1 MTLRSTLFLCGLLA
15 GLPVLAVPAAPAAPA
30 ATAAKPGIIP
40 VDVFITDS
48 IFSNPKL
55 SPDGKHIAIN
65 VRIMRNGREVPTMTI
80 YSLPDLKIVST
91 IAMKKFEMPLNFV
104 WATNTR
110 LIVSKGIEVGLREEP
125 RSTGEIVAV
134 NLDGTE
140 QEYLYGYDFFTQSS
154 KGDRYHDDRGY
165 GRIAGIPSSRNGNV
179 FIASQEWGRDR
190 SILLDV
196 NSKKAVRKSI
206 ADIAVKGLGFV
217 LQRDDVPRFAYG
229 ADDNYE
235 AVLYR
240 FDDASKK
247 WNQVAK
253 DLVGTE
259 LTPFGFSADDS
270 EVYFSHSAK
279 GEPVSLIKESMAT
292 GKRTEIAKDA
302 FADISRFQFT
312 EKPAVPFAVGT
323 SVGLPTWRY
332 LDPKSPNAVL
342 HKSLSQQFPDSKVNF
357 INFTDDGS
365 KLLFYVYSDRDPG
378 SYFLYDKKTNAA
390 DLLFAVAPHVE
401 PEQMAERRPF
411 RFKARD
417 GLDIAGYITMPKN
430 PPAGKKLPMIVLPH
444 GGPHGPSDHW
454 SYDSDSQ
461 FFASRGYAVLQVN
474 FRGSGGRGDNF
485 EKAGHRQ
492 WGGKIQDDIID
503 GVKWAIAE
511 ADVDAQRI
519 CTYGASFGG
528 YSALMLP
535 IREPAMFKCAIG
547 YAGVYDLS
555 YIFKEDRTKGSKQA
569 TNFFKRVLGEDQA
582 ELDRFSPSKQPEKLN
597 VPVFL
602 VHGGKDEVAPI
613 EHAKRMR
620 AAMINA
626 GKTPDWLEEP
636 DEGHGFY
643 DKQRRLELYQ
653 KMEAF
658 FAKHIGK

>member
-1 MTLRSTLFLCGLLA
+1 MIFRSIIFSCGLLSCA
-15 GLPVLAVPAAPAAPA
+15 SLVATELQANAA
-30 ATAAKPGIIP
+30 AAKQAVIP
-40 VDVFITDS
+40 IEVFTTDS

-65 VRIMRNGREVPTMTI
+65 VRIQRNGREVPTMTI

-91 IAMKKFEMPLNFV
+91 IAMKKFEMPLDFV

-110 LIVSKGIEVGLREEP
+110 LIVAKGIEVGLREAP
-125 RSTGEIVAV
+125 QRTGEILAV

-140 QEYLYGYDFFTQSS
+140 QEYLYGYDFFAQSS
-154 KGDRYHDDRGY
+154 KGDRYHDDHGF
-165 GRIAGIPSSRNGNV
+165 GSIAGIPESRNGNV
-179 FIASQEWGRDR
+179 FISSQEWQRDR
-190 SILLDV
+190 SILLEI

-206 ADIAVKGLGFV
+206 ADIAVKNLGFTIQNNG
-217 LQRDDVPRFAYG
+217 LPRFAYG
-229 ADDNYE
+229 TNDEYE

-240 FDDASKK
+240 YDEGNKK

-253 DLVGTE
+253 DLVGEE
-259 LTPFGFSADDS
+259 LTPYGFSADDS
-270 EVYFSHSAK
+270 EVYFLHSAK
-279 GEPVSLIKESMAT
+279 GEPTSLISESMAT
-292 GKRTEIAKDA
+292 GKRTEIAKNA
-302 FADISRFQFT
+302 FGDINRFQWT
-312 EKPAVPFAVGT
+312 EKPSVPFAVGT
-323 SVGLPTWRY
+323 SIGLPNIRY

-342 HKSLSQQFPDSKVNF
+342 HKSLSQQFPDAALSF

-401 PEQMAERRPF
+401 PEQMAERRPL

-417 GLDIAGYITMPKN
+417 GLEISGYITLPKN
-430 PPAGKKLPMIVLPH
+430 VAAGKKIPMIVMPH

-474 FRGSGGRGDNF
+474 FRGSGGRGGNF
-485 EKAGHRQ
+485 QKAGFRQ
-492 WGGKIQDDIID
+492 WGGKIQDDIVD

-511 ADVDAQRI
+511 ADVDVQRI

-535 IREPAMFKCAIG
+535 IREPALFKCAIG

-555 YIFKEDRTKGSKQA
+555 YIFKEDRTKGSVQA
-569 TNFFKRVLGEDQA
+569 TNFFKKVLGEDTTV
-582 ELDRFSPSKQPEKLN
+582 LDRFSPSKQATKVN

-620 AAMINA
+620 AALIEA
-626 GKTPDWLEEP
+626 GKTPEWLEEP

-643 DKQRRLELYQ
+643 DKQRRLELYK

-658 FAKHIGK
+658 LGKYIGK